1 MVQETEAAP
10 VELDVVSCGTCDTLF
25 ISSERRQTCPACGG
39 EGVGP
44 FFEFV
49 ATPEGPRL
57 KNGAVAVAR
66 AEAPPAGPAAA
77 AEAPAAE
84 GEAVEADPRGDAA
97 VCDPLDV
104 FTPLAVEFLR
114 RGDITQAELSQ
125 RLQELGADP
134 EAADT

>member
-66 AEAPPAGPAAA
+66 AATPPAEPAATGDA
-77 AEAPAAE
+77 VTADAQEEQEEALSEEEAPAAAE
-84 GEAVEADPRGDAA
+84 GVA
-97 VCDPLDV
+97 
-104 FTPLAVEFLR
+104 
-114 RGDITQAELSQ
+114 
-125 RLQELGADP
+125 
-134 EAADT
+134 